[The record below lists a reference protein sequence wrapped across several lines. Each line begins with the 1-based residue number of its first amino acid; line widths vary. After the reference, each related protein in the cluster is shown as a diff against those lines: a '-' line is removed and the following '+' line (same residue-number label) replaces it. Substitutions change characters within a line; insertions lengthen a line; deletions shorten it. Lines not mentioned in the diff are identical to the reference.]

1 MQGGGLA
8 APTGTQQHTKFSVFN
23 VQEKAGYRLYLAK
36 IFTHILQHNSCQP
49 DTSMNEI
56 KEDKKQMSEDSEI
69 LRLQIALLC
78 APCPMPATYNS
89 QLTICNT
96 QPG

>member
-1 MQGGGLA
+1 
-8 APTGTQQHTKFSVFN
+8 
-23 VQEKAGYRLYLAK
+23 
-36 IFTHILQHNSCQP
+36 
-49 DTSMNEI
+49 MNEI